1 MEGEINNFIMVW
13 TIAAATMSYCHT
25 IGNLISHGTPRLIA
39 LIPAIILLF
48 LLPLRLTSIHLG
60 GPTSFFLGW
69 LSTFKLFL
77 FAFNKGPLSSN
88 PPLSLPHFISLATL
102 PIKFQH
108 QTHNNNLIKDHKSN
122 SKQTLRYTY
131 AIIII
136 ILALLIPLYS
146 KKENFHPKFVYLL
159 YAIHMYIGLEFFFA
173 LASTF
178 TTKLLSV
185 ELEPQFD
192 KPYLST
198 SLQEFW
204 GKRWNI
210 TVNRVLHPTVYEPV
224 KTFCS
229 RWIGRKWA
237 PLPAILATFTM
248 SAIMHEVVFYYIKRE
263 KRTWETWEPSWDA
276 TCFFILHGVCLAVQV
291 AVRKAFGEKVRLPT
305 VVSWLLTVVFVMYT
319 TLWLFVPALVRC
331 RVYEKASRE
340 LNALNE
346 FLNDVYDAVR
356 FGFLSQPFIHYIFVS
371 LHVFIFPLMA
381 NQPMD

>member
-1 MEGEINNFIMVW
+1 MDGEINNFIMVW
-13 TIAAATMSYCHT
+13 TIAASTMSYCHT

-60 GPTSFFLGW
+60 GPSSFFLGW

-77 FAFNKGPLSSN
+77 FAFNKGPLSTN
-88 PPLSLPHFISLATL
+88 PPLSLPHFISLASL
-102 PIKFQH
+102 PIKFQL
-108 QTHNNNLIKDHKSN
+108 QTNNSNLKKDHN
-122 SKQTLRYTY
+122 SKSKPSLRYSY
-131 AIIII
+131 ATIII
-136 ILALLIPLYS
+136 ILAFLIPLYRI
-146 KKENFHPKFVYLL
+146 KENFHQKFVFLL
-159 YAIHMYIGLEFFFA
+159 YALYMYIGLEFFFA

-198 SLQEFW
+198 SLQDFW

-210 TVNRVLHPTVYEPV
+210 SVNRLLHPTVYEPV
-224 KTFCS
+224 MSFCS

-263 KRTWETWEPSWDA
+263 QRTWEKWEPSWDA

-291 AVRKAFGEKVRLPT
+291 GIKKAFGEKVRLPT
-305 VVSWLLTVVFVMYT
+305 VVSWLLTVAFVMYT
-319 TLWLFVPALVRC
+319 TLCLFVPALVRC

-340 LNALNE
+340 LSALNE
-346 FLNDVYDAVR
+346 FLNDVYHVVR
-356 FGFLSQPFIHYIFVS
+356 VGLFNVQRKSG
-371 LHVFIFPLMA
+371 
-381 NQPMD
+381 